1 MAESAVAGEAP
12 AEHLPPSGITDDL
25 LAACVHCGFCVPVC
39 PTWDILRE
47 ENDSPRGRLYLMR
60 AEAEGRVDPGGAFSV
75 HLGRCLGCR
84 ACESACPAGVPYGHL
99 LERARTRIPDR
110 RAVRRTKRWLLS
122 ALTSPR
128 ISGFT
133 YAVAR
138 LARARGLAGA
148 LGRHLPGRTGQL
160 LRLLAATRPTFPQ
173 SENSPAPPS
182 GGRAEAA
189 SDPAGGAGPDAGSYC
204 LLTGCVMDGLF
215 SHVHD
220 ATRRTLTRVGYR
232 QVEAP
237 EQVCCGALHAHAGML
252 EEAREQARRN
262 IEVFERTD
270 CDWIVTNSA
279 GCGAGLRDYSAWFAD
294 EPEWRERAEA
304 IGARVRDVTELL
316 AVALKRPG
324 EAGAAGTGIG
334 LEGRVGYDAPC
345 HLHHAQGV
353 EAEPLAI
360 LRAIPGLEVEALPS
374 SERCCGGAGAYN
386 LAHPDIAARVRAP
399 KLAEVQR
406 GGFDWIATGNP
417 GCIMYLGAGLLRA
430 GDRTPVV
437 HPVEL
442 VDRAWS

>member
-1 MAESAVAGEAP
+1 MPESAVAAEAL
-12 AEHLPPSGITDDL
+12 AEHMPGSGITDEL

-60 AEAEGRVDPGGAFSV
+60 AEAEGRVDPAGAFSV

-110 RAVRRTKRWLLS
+110 PVARRRKLWLLS
-122 ALTSPR
+122 ALTAPR
-128 ISGFT
+128 ISGIT

-138 LARARGLAGA
+138 LFRSYGLAGA

-160 LRLLAATRPTFPQ
+160 LRMLAATRPVFG
-173 SENSPAPPS
+173 PAS
-182 GGRAEAA
+182 SAELS
-189 SDPAGGAGPDAGSYC
+189 SDRPAGATSDAGSYS

-220 ATRRTLTRVGYR
+220 ATRRTLARAGYR
-232 QVEAP
+232 EVQAP
-237 EQVCCGALHAHAGML
+237 EQACCGALHAHAGLL
-252 EEAREQARRN
+252 EEAREQARGN
-262 IEVFERTD
+262 IEAFERTD

-279 GCGAGLRDYSAWFAD
+279 GCGAGLRDYPAWFAD
-294 EPEWRERAEA
+294 EPEWKERAEA
-304 IGARVRDVTELL
+304 IGRRVRDVTEIL
-316 AVALKRPG
+316 AIALRPPG
-324 EAGAAGTGIG
+324 EAGRAGARFG

-345 HLHHAQGV
+345 HLHHAQRV
-353 EAEPLAI
+353 TAEPLAV
-360 LRAIPGLEVEALPS
+360 LRAIPGLDVEALPS

-386 LAHPDIAARVRAP
+386 LAHPELAARVRAP
-399 KLAEVQR
+399 KLGEVQR
-406 GGFDWIATGNP
+406 GGFDWVATGNP

>member
-1 MAESAVAGEAP
+1 VPERAAAAEAP
-12 AEHLPPSGITDDL
+12 AQHMPGPGVTDEL

-60 AEAEGRVDPGGAFSV
+60 AEAEGRVDPAGAFSI

-99 LERARTRIPDR
+99 LELARTRVPER
-110 RAVRRTKRWLLS
+110 PAARSRKLWLLA
-122 ALTSPR
+122 ALTDPR
-128 ISGFT
+128 FSGFT
-133 YAVAR
+133 YAIAR
-138 LARARGLAGA
+138 LLRSYGLAGA
-148 LGRHLPGRTGQL
+148 LGRHLPGRGGQV
-160 LRLLAATRPTFPQ
+160 LRLLAATRPTFGQTDDPPAQ
-173 SENSPAPPS
+173 SLPDR
-182 GGRAEAA
+182 RAEMT
-189 SDPAGGAGPDAGSYC
+189 GDAGSYS

-215 SHVHD
+215 SHVHE
-220 ATRRTLTRVGYR
+220 ATRRTLARAGFR
-232 QVEAP
+232 EVEVP
-237 EQVCCGALHAHAGML
+237 EQVCCGALHAHAGLL
-252 EEAREQARRN
+252 EEARRRAREN

-279 GCGAGLRDYSAWFAD
+279 GCGAGLRDYPAWFAD
-294 EPEWRERAEA
+294 EPEWKERAEA
-304 IGARVRDVTELL
+304 IAGRIRDVTEVL
-316 AVALKRPG
+316 AVAQNAP
-324 EAGAAGTGIG
+324 ESSVPIAANVR

-353 EAEPLAI
+353 TAEPLAV
-360 LRAIPGLEVEALPS
+360 LRAVPGLVVEALPS

-386 LAHPDIAARVRAP
+386 LAHPELATRVRAP
-399 KLAEVQR
+399 KLVEVQR
-406 GGFDWIATGNP
+406 GEFDWIATGNP